1 LKFTDTRG
9 REHSIDI
16 RPSRWQRKAVGEG
29 RGKFQ
34 SLVGDILAELYPN
47 DVICE
52 EFPCSGDNL
61 ALDFFLPRKNIAVEV
76 QGRQHHEFVAFF
88 HGDKEGFTRQR
99 GRDSRK
105 SEWCD
110 INGIRLIKIDT
121 GEERENIIKLILDR
135 D

>member
-1 LKFTDTRG
+1 LKFRDTRG

-34 SLVGDILAELYPN
+34 SKVGDILAELYPG

-61 ALDFFLPRKNIAVEV
+61 ALDFFVPRKNIAIEV
-76 QGRQHHEFVAFF
+76 QGRQHREFVAFF
-88 HGDKEGFTRQR
+88 HGDRTGFIRQKQ
-99 GRDSRK
+99 RDSRK
-105 SEWCD
+105 SEWCK
-110 INGIRLIKIDT
+110 INGIRLVKIDT
-121 GEERENIIKLILDR
+121 GTEEEKIIKLLLDA
-135 D
+135 